1 MRAGFYIPW
10 RSSVC
15 IIYIMCQSGHAR
27 FEHFCKI
34 WALCVSQIY
43 IVYIFTCLFSFYTF
57 CYMVIVLK
65 SFFVSKTKFNRFFKM
80 SSFSYSLL
88 PKILKLRRSS
98 LRLFFLIK
106 IVYNQFLLLKNYG
119 LWHWTRSFIWFI
131 STSLE
136 SVIFD

>member
-1 MRAGFYIPW
+1 MGLPIPPVVKTL
-10 RSSVC
+10 R
-15 IIYIMCQSGHAR
+15 IIYIICQSGHAR

-34 WALCVSQIY
+34 WALCVSQMY
-43 IVYIFTCLFSFYTF
+43 IVYIFTSLFSFYTF
-57 CYMVIVLK
+57 CYMVIVLE
-65 SFFVSKTKFNRFFKM
+65 SFFVSKTKFNRFLKM
-80 SSFSYSLL
+80 SIFSYSLL

-98 LRLFFLIK
+98 LRLVFLIK

-131 STSLE
+131 PTSLE